1 MDRDHLYFVFEHC
14 QYGTLS
20 TLIDENGKLEK
31 DVCVFF
37 AAQIVE
43 ALMKVH
49 EMKIMHR
56 DMKPENLLIDS

>member
-20 TLIDENGKLEK
+20 TLIDESGKLEK

-37 AAQIVE
+37 AA
-43 ALMKVH
+43 
-49 EMKIMHR
+49 
-56 DMKPENLLIDS
+56 